1 MIEEDKVFAKCAWR
15 LIPFMGLLYLASY
28 IDRVNA
34 GFAALTMNADL
45 GFSPSDFG
53 FGAGVFFVGYLLF
66 QIPGN
71 VVLGRIGAKRWM
83 FAIVTVWG
91 AISASTAFVR
101 GPVSFDILRFLLGLA
116 EAGLFPGV
124 MFSLTL
130 WFPQS
135 YRARFAAMFICAVPL
150 SGMIGAPL
158 SALLLQME
166 GIGGL
171 HGWQWLFLLEGL
183 PASMLGFAVLKFL
196 PDGPKDASWLTDSEK
211 STIVRRL
218 ESERTRE
225 PEELWRALRNP
236 TMLVL
241 ALAGFGSGCS
251 LYATGLWLPQIV
263 KGMGFSTLAT
273 GFVVALVYAFS
284 MGAIV
289 GWGYSS
295 DRRGE
300 RFGHVALAWLFAA
313 SGFALASFAGSSLL
327 GLLGLICAVAGT
339 QSAIGPYFTTPSTF
353 LSGAAVAGGIGAINT
368 IVSLGG
374 FVGPTLVGILSQQS
388 GDYRSAMAMLC
399 GLLILGAMT
408 IMGVGRAMSARRAI
422 TREA

>member
-1 MIEEDKVFAKCAWR
+1 
-15 LIPFMGLLYLASY
+15 
-28 IDRVNA
+28 
-34 GFAALTMNADL
+34 
-45 GFSPSDFG
+45 
-53 FGAGVFFVGYLLF
+53 
-66 QIPGN
+66 
-71 VVLGRIGAKRWM
+71 
-83 FAIVTVWG
+83 
-91 AISASTAFVR
+91 
-101 GPVSFDILRFLLGLA
+101 
-116 EAGLFPGV
+116 
-124 MFSLTL
+124 
-130 WFPQS
+130 
-135 YRARFAAMFICAVPL
+135 
-150 SGMIGAPL
+150 
-158 SALLLQME
+158 ME

-218 ESERTRE
+218 DSERARE
-225 PEELWRALRNP
+225 PEALWRALRNP

-313 SGFALASFAGSSLL
+313 SGFALASFAGSSLF

-408 IMGVGRAMSARRAI
+408 IMGVGRAMSARRTI